1 MPTARA
7 VGTGRF
13 GGPHA
18 QYVEAMASLTFEG
31 ETHAEIVQKV
41 RRWLQS
47 VERGEEV
54 TKLTPAEAVE
64 RGAELTKDALQVL
77 AAAAPASMASNE
89 VYKAL
94 TGMGYKATDQTK
106 EAVINALDSI
116 EEMTGGSVLKRGQ
129 DASRAIVYEMNATI
143 ARQILK
149 ALKNRATG

>member
-1 MPTARA
+1 MPAARA
-7 VGTGRF
+7 AGTCRF
-13 GGPHA
+13 RG
-18 QYVEAMASLTFEG
+18 QYVGGMASLTFEG

-41 RRWLQS
+41 RRYLQS

-64 RGAELTKDALQVL
+64 RGAELTKDALQVI
-77 AAAAPASMASNE
+77 AAAAPASVASNE

-94 TGMGYKATDQTK
+94 TGMGYKATEQTK

-129 DASRAIVYEMNATI
+129 DTGRAIVYEMNATI

>member
-1 MPTARA
+1 
-7 VGTGRF
+7 
-13 GGPHA
+13 
-18 QYVEAMASLTFEG
+18 MASLTFEG

-47 VERGEEV
+47 VERGEEI

-64 RGAELTKDALQVL
+64 RGAELTKDALQVI
-77 AAAAPASMASNE
+77 AAAAPAGVASSE
-89 VYKAL
+89 VVKAL
-94 TGMGYKATDQTK
+94 TGMGYKATEQTK
-106 EAVINALDSI
+106 DAVINALDSI

-149 ALKNRATG
+149 ALKNRATGS

>member
-1 MPTARA
+1 MPAARA

-13 GGPHA
+13 GMPHA

-41 RRWLQS
+41 RRYLQS

-64 RGAELTKDALQVL
+64 RGAELTKDALQVI
-77 AAAAPASMASNE
+77 AAAAPAGLASNE

-94 TGMGYKATDQTK
+94 TGMGYKATEQTK

-116 EEMTGGSVLKRGQ
+116 DEMTGGSVLKRAE
-129 DASRAIVYEMNATI
+129 DASRSIVYEMNATI

-149 ALKNRATG
+149 ALKNR

>member
-7 VGTGRF
+7 VGTCRF
-13 GGPHA
+13 PGSTLSR
-18 QYVEAMASLTFEG
+18 MASLTFEG

-41 RRWLQS
+41 RRYLQS

-64 RGAELTKDALQVL
+64 RGAELTKDALQVI
-77 AAAAPASMASNE
+77 AAAAPASIASSE

-94 TGMGYKATDQTK
+94 TGMGYKATEQTK
-106 EAVINALDSI
+106 EAVISALDSI

-129 DASRAIVYEMNATI
+129 DASRSIVYEMNATI

-149 ALKNRATG
+149 ALKNRS

>member
-1 MPTARA
+1 
-7 VGTGRF
+7 
-13 GGPHA
+13 
-18 QYVEAMASLTFEG
+18 MASLTFEG
-31 ETHAEIVQKV
+31 ETHGEIVQKI
-41 RRWLQS
+41 RRYLQS
-47 VERGEEV
+47 VERGEEI

-64 RGAELTKDALQVL
+64 RGAELTKDALQVI
-77 AAAAPASMASNE
+77 AAAAPASVASNE

-94 TGMGYKATDQTK
+94 TGMGYKATEQTK

-149 ALKNRATG
+149 ALKNRATGG